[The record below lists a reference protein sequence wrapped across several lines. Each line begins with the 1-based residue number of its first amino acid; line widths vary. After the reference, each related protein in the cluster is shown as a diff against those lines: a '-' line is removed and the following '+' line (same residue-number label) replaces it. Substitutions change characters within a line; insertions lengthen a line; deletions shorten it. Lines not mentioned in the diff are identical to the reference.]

1 MISFGFVDKQKS
13 YLVAAFAL
21 LVAFIAPSIV
31 FAAQVTERSVALSS
45 SSAGATAVEYTVKF
59 TPESSATE
67 VVLDFCSNSPLIGS
81 TCTPPTGFNLGA
93 ATVSGFTKD
102 TTNST
107 NSTYI
112 GAGTIT
118 QDVENTIVL
127 SGVTNPTNAGALYA
141 RILTYDTGDSA
152 TYTATDPDN
161 AGANP
166 QVDEGGVAMSITPTI
181 GVSGA
186 VLESMT
192 FCVGGGST
200 AFTANCGGAL
210 PAPTLELGADVGGV
224 IALDSSLVY
233 TGAVQ
238 TQISTNAVG
247 GAIISL
253 KSNRAGCGGLVRAG
267 AASNAAGCGILPAT
281 DSSDISAGQAKFG
294 VRTGTAVG
302 VSGADPSGALEA
314 YDPDGVGGTDPFYS
328 SSVYRMGYVSGDA
341 TGVTSTYGDP
351 ILYTA
356 NAPANNMGMPLTFG
370 ASAANNT
377 AAGLYSA
384 DLSLIA
390 TGKF

>member
-1 MISFGFVDKQKS
+1 MISFRFVDKQKS

-31 FAAQVTERSVALSS
+31 FAAQVTERSIALSS
-45 SSAGATAVEYTVKF
+45 SSAGADAVEYTIKF
-59 TPESSATE
+59 TPDSAAAE
-67 VVLDFCSNSPLIGS
+67 VVLDFCASTSSPLIGAE
-81 TCTPPTGFNLGA
+81 CDEPAGFSVSS
-93 ATVSGFTKD
+93 ATASGFTKD
-102 TTNST
+102 GTNSDVNT
-107 NSTYI
+107 FI
-112 GAGTIT
+112 ADGTIT
-118 QDVENTIVL
+118 ADVENTIVL
-127 SGVTNPTNAGALYA
+127 TGVNNPDAAGPLYA
-141 RILTYDTGDSA
+141 RILTYADGGAAAYDSE
-152 TYTATDPDN
+152 TPGTHIDD
-161 AGANP
+161 
-166 QVDEGGVAMSITPTI
+166 GGVAMSITPTI

-200 AFTANCGGAL
+200 AFLQNCTGVAAST
-210 PAPTLELGADVGGV
+210 APTLKLGADVGGV
-224 IALDSSLVY
+224 IALDSQLVY

-238 TQISTNAVG
+238 TQISTNAVN

-253 KSNRAGCGGLVRAG
+253 KSGALGCGGLVRAG
-267 AASNAAGCGILPAT
+267 AASNAAGCGIAPAT
-281 DSSDISAGQAKFG
+281 DTSNITAGQAKFG

-302 VSGADPSGALEA
+302 VSGSNPTGTLQPYDADGAGA
-314 YDPDGVGGTDPFYS
+314 GAAFYS
-328 SSVYRMGYVSGDA
+328 DSVYRMGYVAGDA

-351 ILYTA
+351 ILDTA
-356 NAPANNMGMPLTFG
+356 GAPVNNMGMPLTFG

>member
-31 FAAQVTERSVALSS
+31 FAAQVTERSIALSS
-45 SSAGATAVEYTVKF
+45 SSAGADAVEYTIKF
-59 TPESSATE
+59 TPDSAAAE
-67 VVLDFCSNSPLIGS
+67 VVLDFCAGTSSPLIGAE
-81 TCTPPTGFNLGA
+81 CDEPAGFSVSS
-93 ATVSGFTKD
+93 ATASGFTKD
-102 TTNST
+102 ATNSDVNT
-107 NSTYI
+107 FI
-112 GAGTIT
+112 ADGTIT
-118 QDVENTIVL
+118 ADVENTIVL
-127 SGVTNPTNAGALYA
+127 TGVNNPDAAGPLYA
-141 RILTYDTGDSA
+141 RILTYADGGAAAYDSE
-152 TYTATDPDN
+152 TPGTHIDD
-161 AGANP
+161 
-166 QVDEGGVAMSITPTI
+166 GGVAMSITPTI

-200 AFTANCGGAL
+200 AFTASCGGAL
-210 PAPTLELGADVGGV
+210 PAPTMKLGADVGGV

-233 TGAVQ
+233 TGQVQ
-238 TQISTNAVG
+238 TQISTNAVN

-253 KSNRAGCGGLVRAG
+253 KSNALGCGGLVRAG
-267 AASNAAGCGILPAT
+267 AANNAAGCGIAPAT
-281 DSSDISAGQAKFG
+281 DSSDITAGQAKFG
-294 VRTGTAVG
+294 VRTGTALGIVG
-302 VSGADPSGALEA
+302 NTNGTVQP
-314 YDPDGVGGTDPFYS
+314 YDADGVGAGVAFYS
-328 SSVYRMGYVSGDA
+328 DSIYRMGYVSGDA

-351 ILYTA
+351 ILDTA
-356 NAPANNMGMPLTFG
+356 GAPVSNVGMPLTFG